1 MKRSDAGMVVVGHR
15 GCAALEPE
23 NTLRGF
29 RRALALGC
37 DYVETDVRLTRDGQL
52 VLMHDETVDR
62 TTDGRGRVAELA
74 LAEIR
79 ALDAGGEERVPIL
92 AELLELLRSEGGGR
106 VQLLCELKGEET
118 AAAAV
123 GIVREAGM
131 ERSVVFTC
139 FDLDRLRAVKAIDPT
154 LRTGAIFGQPPAD
167 FTRQAQSAGAEGVGV
182 NHRWMTASVVA
193 AARAAGLVIRAW
205 NPDSESEIR
214 AMLALEP
221 DGISSNRP
229 DRVLQL
235 LGRPPA

>member
-1 MKRSDAGMVVVGHR
+1 MKRDHAALIVVGHR

-37 DYVETDVRLTRDGQL
+37 DYVETDVRLTSDGQL

-62 TTDGRGRVAELA
+62 TTDGSGRVAELT
-74 LAEIR
+74 LAAIR
-79 ALDAGGEERVPIL
+79 ALDAGGKERVPIL

-106 VQLLCELKGEET
+106 VQLLCELKGERT

-123 GIVREAGM
+123 GIVRAAGM
-131 ERSVVFTC
+131 ERAVVFTC

-167 FTRQAQSAGAEGVGV
+167 FAQQAQAVGAEGVGV
-182 NHRWMTASVVA
+182 NHRWMAAEVIA

-205 NPDSESEIR
+205 NPDSEAEIR
-214 AMLALEP
+214 AMIELAP

-229 DRVLQL
+229 DLVLRL
-235 LGRPPA
+235 LSRSPA